1 MKYYRVHSE
10 DIACVK
16 HPIEVKAEENLR
28 SKSLKT
34 ISEEDVRLRPCRLFD
49 FAINFSFD
57 L

>member
-1 MKYYRVHSE
+1 M
-10 DIACVK
+10 C
-16 HPIEVKAEENLR
+16 IEVKAEENLR

-49 FAINFSFD
+49 FAINFSFN